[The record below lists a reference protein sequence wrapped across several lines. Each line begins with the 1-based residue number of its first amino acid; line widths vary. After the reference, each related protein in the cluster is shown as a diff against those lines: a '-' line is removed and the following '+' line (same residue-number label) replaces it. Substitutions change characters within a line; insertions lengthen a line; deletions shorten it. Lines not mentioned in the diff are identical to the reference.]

1 MIGAS
6 RAGQAT
12 LAALLSGLLLIAVAC
27 GQGGTQVGGSYS
39 TINGI
44 PCDLGERLAF
54 HIHAHVAIYA
64 NGQPLTVPY
73 GIGIGKPWQVQQS
86 TEGPFV
92 VAGSSFYWLH
102 THTEDAIIHI
112 ESRVQRTFTL
122 GDFFAIWGQPLS
134 SSQAASA
141 IGPVIACVNGELSS
155 GAPSHITLRAHELVQ
170 LDVGDETPPQ
180 PFTFPPGL

>member
-1 MIGAS
+1 MRRAALSRRVRHRDGAGRETRGDGPATPRTSTKTTSMIGAS

-44 PCDLGERLAF
+44 ACDLGERLAF

-73 GIGIGKPWQVQQS
+73 GIGI
-86 TEGPFV
+86 
-92 VAGSSFYWLH
+92 
-102 THTEDAIIHI
+102 
-112 ESRVQRTFTL
+112 
-122 GDFFAIWGQPLS
+122 WGQPLS

-141 IGPVIACVNGELSS
+141 TGPVIAYVNGEQSS
-155 GAPSHITLRAHELVQ
+155 G
-170 LDVGDETPPQ
+170 
-180 PFTFPPGL
+180 

>member
-27 GQGGTQVGGSYS
+27 GQGGKQAGGSYP

-64 NGQPLTVPY
+64 GDQPLTVPY

-102 THTEDAIIHI
+102 TPMTGSLTS
-112 ESRVQRTFTL
+112 SRCAANVYARRLFRDL
-122 GDFFAIWGQPLS
+122 G
-134 SSQAASA
+134 AAS
-141 IGPVIACVNGELSS
+141 EL
-155 GAPSHITLRAHELVQ
+155 
-170 LDVGDETPPQ
+170 
-180 PFTFPPGL
+180 

>member
-1 MIGAS
+1 MMDAS
-6 RAGQAT
+6 PPGKAT
-12 LAALLSGLLLIAVAC
+12 LAALLSGLLLLVLAC
-27 GQGGTQVGGSYS
+27 GQGATQAGGSNP

-44 PCDLGERLAF
+44 PCDRGERLAF
-54 HIHAHVAIYA
+54 HIHAHVALYA

-92 VAGSSFYWLH
+92 VAGSCFYWLH
-102 THTEDAIIHI
+102 THTGDGIIHI
-112 ESRVQRTFTL
+112 ESPVQRTFTL

-141 IGPVIACVNGELSS
+141 TGPVIAYVNGERSS
-155 GAPSHITLRAHELVQ
+155 GDPSQIALQAHELIQ
-170 LDVGDETPPQ
+170 LDVGDETPPL

>member
-1 MIGAS
+1 MMAAS
-6 RAGQAT
+6 RPVLAT
-12 LAALLSGLLLIAVAC
+12 LAATMSGLLLVAVAC
-27 GQGGTQVGGSYS
+27 GQGGTQAGGSNP

-54 HIHAHVAIYA
+54 HIHAHVGIYA
-64 NGQPLTVPY
+64 NGQPLTAPY

-92 VAGSSFYWLH
+92 VAGACFYLAPHH
-102 THTEDAIIHI
+102 TDDGIIHI
-112 ESRVQRTFTL
+112 ESPVQRAFTL

-141 IGPVIACVNGELSS
+141 TGPVIAYVNGIRTS
-155 GAPSHITLRAHELVQ
+155 GDPSQIPLQAHELIQ

-180 PFTFPPGL
+180 SFTFPPGL

>member
-27 GQGGTQVGGSYS
+27 GQGETQVGESYS

-54 HIHAHVAIYA
+54 HIHAHVAMYA

-92 VAGSSFYWLH
+92 VAGSCFYWLH
-102 THTEDAIIHI
+102 THTDDGITHI
-112 ESRVQRTFTL
+112 ESPVQRTFTL

-141 IGPVIACVNGELSS
+141 TGPVIAYVNGELSS
-155 GAPSHITLRAHELVQ
+155 GDPSQITLRAHELIQ